1 MFLFFEGYGD
11 HRDRPVRTPSFPT
24 RRSSDLN
31 TFKGATRTK
40 QIFLVPTLKPV
51 VTPASLIEQENGYG
65 TRFGCHRHGHSSH
78 GLRHARGEGGRSEEH
93 TSDLQSLMPISYAVF
108 SLQQTSK
115 HRSSNV

>member
-31 TFKGATRTK
+31 TFKGSTRTK

-78 GLRHARGEGGRSEEH
+78 GLRHARGEGGLESRGCRRKAVRRHLRATRLRSQIGRAH
-93 TSDLQSLMPISYAVF
+93 V
-108 SLQQTSK
+108 
-115 HRSSNV
+115 